1 MKISSDVLY
10 KTAQIILSRIVP
22 ALSVL
27 VVLFALFC
35 LGLICISTYG
45 CHSEPP
51 KPEEIELE
59 RDISDD
65 ETKCREGFIVKI
77 EGITYDYMVVLVQE
91 QNSNLYWTALA
102 HSQENFRVGDRIETC
117 YHEVLTNPHSK
128 KFVTIGIAKRSV
140 TSRYELSELE
150 KLEKREEE
158 LRDCNDHVSTLIKAI
173 ESKGSP
179 SN

>member
-51 KPEEIELE
+51 KPEEIEL
-59 RDISDD
+59 SD
-65 ETKCREGFIVKI
+65 
-77 EGITYDYMVVLVQE
+77 YDYGSAHCPFTGNILRIEDVIGSKEVNGGSGLVVALVQPDDPGVTGVYVAAVA
-91 QNSNLYWTALA
+91 SKHA
-102 HSQENFRVGDRIETC
+102 NFSVGDRIEVC
-117 YHEVLTNPHSK
+117 QVRVLTIHRVQNEYGMLFTARKLPDTGK
-128 KFVTIGIAKRSV
+128 LTSV
-140 TSRYELSELE
+140 LPNNQLSTEGR
-150 KLEKREEE
+150 K
-158 LRDCNDHVSTLIKAI
+158 
-173 ESKGSP
+173 P
-179 SN
+179 